1 MKWIDIIKKE
11 QEKDYYITLR
21 QFLNSEY
28 ESKVIYPPRNLIY
41 NALVL
46 TPLES
51 IKVVILGQDPYIN
64 GEATGL
70 AFSVPTDYKMPP
82 TMRNILKELKSD
94 LDIDHGTDLTGWCSE
109 GVLLLNT
116 VLTVQ
121 AGKSLSH
128 QNKGWETLTDVFIK
142 EINDNCDGLVWWLA
156 GKHAQSKIPMI
167 DSSKHFIITTSH
179 PSPLSATKTK
189 EPFIGSKCFSRVN
202 DYLVSVGKDPVDWS
216 K

>member
-1 MKWIDIIKKE
+1 
-11 QEKDYYITLR
+11 
-21 QFLNSEY
+21 
-28 ESKVIYPPRNLIY
+28 VIYPPRNLIY